1 MLADPSASTGGARHD
16 HGQPGRAAKLRRV
29 ASAVPVH
36 NGSEDAVSQTDEVQ
50 VISHVTLP
58 PDPRLFNS
66 LGRNHDLASALADLV
81 DNSVDAGAQHVRIRF
96 VRRDHRLIRLYVI
109 DDGRGVGEN
118 DINTAMTIG
127 GSREYGERD
136 LGHFG
141 LGLKAASFGHA
152 DELTMLSRTRE
163 SEYAGRRWSIR
174 GADSGFACDVVY
186 PGFCEI
192 ELSSH
197 WPAADSASGTIIRWD
212 GVRTFP
218 AVSNARET
226 NRFLT
231 ETIER
236 IRRHLGLVFHRLI
249 QADRVRIS
257 IDEYDLD
264 LIGAG
269 SAVPVDPLDPFEYSR
284 SGHPDYPHTL
294 WVDLDPPHELICHL
308 WPPRASVRQF
318 RLNDRPER
326 HQGFYFY
333 RHDRL
338 IQAGGWNGVVHEA
351 KELQLARVV
360 VELDDTSDALIRLN
374 PEKSRVDPTESFVHG
389 AQAAVGDGVTFDQ
402 YLDDA
407 RALYK
412 RGRRRDFK
420 RSRVIPPGKGLPPA
434 VKRVIRT
441 ELPAIPGE
449 EPIDIR
455 WERLPADVLF
465 EIDRGSRVLW
475 LNKRYRQ
482 AITGSPSGSLNDAPT
497 FKACLYLLVEP
508 IFQGHHL
515 GARDKDNI
523 ELWQT
528 VLSAAAQSELA

>member
-1 MLADPSASTGGARHD
+1 M
-16 HGQPGRAAKLRRV
+16 
-29 ASAVPVH
+29 
-36 NGSEDAVSQTDEVQ
+36 SQTDEVQ
-50 VISHVTLP
+50 ITSQVTLP
-58 PDPRLFNS
+58 PDPRLLNS

-81 DNSVDAGAQHVRIRF
+81 DNSIDATAQHVRIRF
-96 VRRDHRLIRLYVI
+96 VRRQDRLIRLYVI
-109 DDGRGVGEN
+109 DDGRGIGEN

-141 LGLKAASFGHA
+141 LGLKAATFGHA
-152 DELTMLSRTRE
+152 EELTLLSRTGGDQ
-163 SEYAGRRWSIR
+163 YAGRRWSIK

-192 ELSSH
+192 ELSAH

-212 GVRTFP
+212 RVRTFP
-218 AVSNARET
+218 AVSDARET

-231 ETIER
+231 ETVER
-236 IRRHLGLVFHRLI
+236 IRRHLGLIFHRLI

-264 LIGAG
+264 LFGAG
-269 SAVPVDPLDPFEYSR
+269 SAVPVDPLDPFDYSR
-284 SGHPDYPHTL
+284 SGHPDYPQTL
-294 WVDLDPPHELICHL
+294 VADVEPPHRFACHL
-308 WPPRASVRQF
+308 WPPRASTKQF
-318 RLNDRPER
+318 RLNNCPER

-360 VELDDTSDALIRLN
+360 VELGDTSDALVRLN
-374 PEKSRVDPTESFVHG
+374 PEKSRVDPTETFVR
-389 AQAAVGDGVTFDQ
+389 AVQAAADDGVTFDH
-402 YLDDA
+402 YLEDA
-407 RALYK
+407 RALHK
-412 RGRRRDFK
+412 RGRRREFK
-420 RSRVIPPGKGLPPA
+420 RSRVIPPGKGLPPS

-441 ELPAIPGE
+441 ELPPIPGE

-455 WERLPADVLF
+455 WERLLADVLF
-465 EIDRGSRVLW
+465 EVDRASGVLW

-482 AITGSPSGSLNDAPT
+482 VITGSPSGSLNDAPT

-508 IFQGHHL
+508 VFQGHHL

-528 VLSAAAQSELA
+528 VLSAAAQSELT